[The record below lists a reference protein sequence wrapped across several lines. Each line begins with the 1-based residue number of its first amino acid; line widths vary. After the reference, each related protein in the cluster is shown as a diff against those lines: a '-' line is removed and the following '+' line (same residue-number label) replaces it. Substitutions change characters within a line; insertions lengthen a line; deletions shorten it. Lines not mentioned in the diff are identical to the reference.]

1 MEEDS
6 KTYRERAV
14 HARLGAREAT
24 NPQFRAVFERL
35 AESYEA
41 KARDAEW
48 LEPAYRDMQR
58 DADAREPSMPRGH
71 AVERDA

>member
-24 NPQFRAVFERL
+24 SPQFRAVFERL

-48 LEPAYRDMQR
+48 QEQPPVSIP
-58 DADAREPSMPRGH
+58 EWTESSIPRRH
-71 AVERDA
+71 AVKREA